1 MSLLSKLEA
10 AEAEAAEAQKKQKEA
25 EEFATEEGF
34 LQSLQKDRQILKD
47 KESLWATERMNFRKE
62 ICDLRQ
68 VATATGKSGTDLVNA
83 NIALRQ
89 ENDALRKE
97 NEELRAKY
105 SNVQRLV
112 HSLSRFP

>member
-1 MSLLSKLEA
+1 MSKLEA

-34 LQSLQKDRQILKD
+34 LQSLRKDRQTLKD

-62 ICDLRQ
+62 IRYLRQ
-68 VATATGKSGTDLVNA
+68 VATATGKSGTDLVSE